1 MEAKIKVI
9 IKRPDEKYG
18 HVTWISDTL
27 ENLQRIVEGHIEVV
41 PITPVLPDVG
51 LINNGLI
58 MICNEEGKILGLEKN
73 FIMGILAP
81 DVIVGTV
88 IICGT
93 DGDEFGDVPIDMSM
107 WKRILSHWEN

>member
-1 MEAKIKVI
+1 MKAKIKAI

-18 HVTWISDTL
+18 HVTWISNTL

-41 PITPVLPDVG
+41 PVTAVLPDVG
-51 LINNGLI
+51 LI
-58 MICNEEGKILGLEKN
+58 MICNEKGKILGLEKN

-88 IICGT
+88 ILCGT

-107 WKRILSHWEN
+107 WKRILSLWEN